1 MSSVERYAVERSIRR
16 LEHVHQQLASAL
28 ICTEEDIADLKRAVA
43 SDDAARALS
52 GERRKGIPAQ
62 RRSSDRG

>member
-16 LEHVHQQLASAL
+16 LEHVHQWLAAAL
-28 ICTEEDIADLKRAVA
+28 ISTEEDLAGLKGAVA

-62 RRSSDRG
+62 RKGNGE